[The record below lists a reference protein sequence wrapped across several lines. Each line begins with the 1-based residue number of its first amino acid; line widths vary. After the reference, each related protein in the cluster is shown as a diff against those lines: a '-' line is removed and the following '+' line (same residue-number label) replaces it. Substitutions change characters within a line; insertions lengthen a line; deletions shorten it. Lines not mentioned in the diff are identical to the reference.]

1 MPIPMVTQSQLE
13 RLLAAGPNQVQAPET
28 TYDSPFLR
36 LMVSADP
43 GQLTQSFT
51 ERNCIAGEIVFRE
64 GDVGD
69 SMYLIWSG
77 RVAVVKGDLDSPVL
91 LGYRSA
97 GEIFGE
103 MAVIE
108 RQPRSATI
116 IALDN
121 LRLLS
126 INRER
131 FQQLLHETPSVSLSI
146 LKMLSSQLRGM
157 TEAHSTG
164 ELSERRL
171 IRQVSDLVSE
181 KQHLEELQRLR
192 QETSELII
200 HDLRNPLSAIA
211 VSLKMLTFVLPE
223 EVLQANFEL
232 LDLAQASCDR
242 MQRLV
247 DSLLSVSRMESGETQ
262 FVMGEVDIGQLIE
275 EVVRSTSILDRK
287 SVVIQTHIAPGL
299 PSAVADREVIERVL
313 FNLMDNALKY
323 TPDHGQI
330 TWSAE
335 KRDQTIQVSI
345 TDTGPGIPP
354 QDAEYIFERFAQASG
369 EKPRRRGFGL
379 GLAYCKLAVERHDGR
394 IWVEPGENGQ
404 GSRFILTLPAMTA

>member
-1 MPIPMVTQSQLE
+1 
-13 RLLAAGPNQVQAPET
+13 
-28 TYDSPFLR
+28 
-36 LMVSADP
+36 
-43 GQLTQSFT
+43 
-51 ERNCIAGEIVFRE
+51 
-64 GDVGD
+64 
-69 SMYLIWSG
+69 
-77 RVAVVKGDLDSPVL
+77 
-91 LGYRSA
+91 
-97 GEIFGE
+97 
-103 MAVIE
+103 
-108 RQPRSATI
+108 
-116 IALDN
+116 
-121 LRLLS
+121 
-126 INRER
+126 
-131 FQQLLHETPSVSLSI
+131 
-146 LKMLSSQLRGM
+146 
-157 TEAHSTG
+157 
-164 ELSERRL
+164 
-171 IRQVSDLVSE
+171 
-181 KQHLEELQRLR
+181 
-192 QETSELII
+192 
-200 HDLRNPLSAIA
+200 
-211 VSLKMLTFVLPE
+211 
-223 EVLQANFEL
+223 
-232 LDLAQASCDR
+232 

-262 FVMGEVDIGQLIE
+262 FVMGEVDIGHLIE